1 MAKGSR
7 PDKQNMVMGMFSKI
21 AREAD
26 RLDKKRI
33 KEAKRKGEFYHIEHP
48 ELLSIPEQEKYF
60 KALAKFEKGDNVWSK
75 EYNRESSNF
84 PFPYKFIHGRDK

>member
-1 MAKGSR
+1 MSKGSR

-21 AREAD
+21 ARESK

-33 KEAKRKGEFYHIEHP
+33 KDAKRKGEFYYIEHP
-48 ELLSIPEQEKYF
+48 ELLSINEQFKYF
-60 KALAKFEKGDNVWSK
+60 KAKDVYERGDNTWLK
-75 EYNRESSNF
+75 EYDRTSSKF

>member
-33 KEAKRKGEFYHIEHP
+33 REAKRKGEFYHIDKP
-48 ELLSIPEQEKYF
+48 ELLSIAEQEKYY
-60 KALAKFEKGDNVWSK
+60 KALKKHEEGGETWNKKYDQSK
-75 EYNRESSNF
+75 KDF
-84 PFPYKFIHGRDK
+84 PFPYKFANNRDK

>member
-33 KEAKRKGEFYHIEHP
+33 REAKRKGEFYYIDKP
-48 ELLSIPEQEKYF
+48 ELLSIAEQEKYF
-60 KALAKFEKGDNVWSK
+60 KALKIHEEGGETWNKRYSQTDK
-75 EYNRESSNF
+75 DF
-84 PFPYKFIHGRDK
+84 PFPYKFANNRDK